1 MPVTLE
7 EAQIYDPY
15 EAYMRQVIG
24 DSFKYNQ
31 LHNKLDALSDN
42 LLDFVF
48 SPEPAE
54 FIKNRVAIPFSLSE
68 NQSKETAKIVMDL
81 ILADLYLGNIV
92 DEIQNRLKKDEA
104 EAKIIAG
111 LIVTKLFAPIL
122 EDLKKIHVEKFAKNL
137 PPQQPQNQSNQI
149 FDDRVV
155 DLKNNM

>member
-1 MPVTLE
+1 
-7 EAQIYDPY
+7 
-15 EAYMRQVIG
+15 
-24 DSFKYNQ
+24 
-31 LHNKLDALSDN
+31 
-42 LLDFVF
+42 
-48 SPEPAE
+48 
-54 FIKNRVAIPFSLSE
+54 
-68 NQSKETAKIVMDL
+68 MDL